1 MELSDFYHTC
11 SAYHCEIV
19 NPLCIARMV
28 SKGFGQVGKPGNG
41 AEIYAVYQF
50 TRMPR
55 ILQVATFLKYRDY
68 CEKELEME
76 NKTIT
81 MRLTESIYEKLCQ
94 LANKKDELPT
104 ETARR
109 ILRENLADISS
120 DSADEVIV
128 AEIVPDEEK

>member
-1 MELSDFYHTC
+1 
-11 SAYHCEIV
+11 
-19 NPLCIARMV
+19 MV
-28 SKGFGQVGKPGNG
+28 SKGFGQVGKPRNG